1 MKLRSPTLDLPQ
13 LAIVVVSL
21 VLCVTAATDSLAQ
34 TSTGTPPP
42 DSKAATPGP
51 AKLSLE
57 QELSLSLLRTV
68 ADDLKSEADKPA
80 VALLQ
85 AEAADTLWRFD
96 ESAARSLFRL
106 AFDTARI
113 QPVESAIDQE
123 ARTKQVDLARRRAF
137 TLREIIVMVSQHDRQ
152 TGERWL
158 ASLNEETSS
167 KETAANQ
174 NSQQNAEFLAYL
186 AVQMVKTN
194 PDEAQRLG
202 FLSLNAREV
211 PSAFGQL
218 LFALKRVN
226 PKKTDDLFKAA
237 IGAMRRG
244 VSPGGSTLP
253 LLSNYL
259 FFSDGSLYS
268 SSDAPTGGLF
278 VDYLLETAGAQAR
291 LTRDA
296 REVKTAMPDSAVS
309 LTNFLALRGLAIVS
323 RNAPQKLVLLQSIFN
338 ELSSALSQQQIDDL
352 ALMKTGLRQY
362 EAMESRGE
370 GGLDADIQRAE
381 RERDVVVRDQLWRR
395 LAVGMRDVPD
405 RARSFADRI
414 DDKALREQTQDD
426 VNLVVAGDALRGAG
440 YEEARKAALRFN
452 DTNLRAKTLAEVAD
466 VWIRSKKGERAGEIL
481 SEAYEIAGKGEPS
494 ADRAAITLLLAQK
507 FAKFDPERSFS
518 LLDAAIK
525 VTNHVQIAGLPPPP
539 LLKRGPRS
547 GVFTITVVGGA
558 ELTTGVH
565 ATLDSLNFS
574 RMAGLFRTDYFRS
587 RNLGDNLQNKIL
599 RGRYLITLA
608 QSFLNPNLAV
618 KDSFQSPFLQ
628 LLLLN

>member
-1 MKLRSPTLDLPQ
+1 MKLRAPTLDLPQ

-21 VLCVTAATDSLAQ
+21 ALLCVAPASEALAQ
-34 TSTGTPPP
+34 TPTGTAQR

-68 ADDLKSEADKPA
+68 ADELKSESDKPA

-85 AEAADTLWRFD
+85 AEAADTLWQFD
-96 ESAARSLFRL
+96 ESAARTLFRI
-106 AFDTARI
+106 AFDAARAEAL
-113 QPVESAIDQE
+113 ESAIDKE
-123 ARTKQVDLARRRAF
+123 ARTKQVDLARRQAF
-137 TLREIIVMVSQHDRQ
+137 TLRQILVMVGQHDGQ
-152 TGERWL
+152 TAQRWL
-158 ASLNEETSS
+158 ASLNEDRST
-167 KETAANQ
+167 KETVVNQ
-174 NSQQNAEFLAYL
+174 SSQQNAEFLAYL
-186 AVQMVKTN
+186 AVQLVKTN

-202 FLSLNAREV
+202 FLSLNAPEV
-211 PSAFGQL
+211 PSAFARL
-218 LFALKRVN
+218 LIAFKNVDW
-226 PKKTDDLFKAA
+226 KKGDDLFRAA
-237 IGAMRRG
+237 IAAMRRG
-244 VSPGGSTLP
+244 VSPGGSTLSV
-253 LLSNYL
+253 LSNYL
-259 FFSDGSLYS
+259 FFNDGRLYS
-268 SSDAPTGGLF
+268 SSDAPTAGLF
-278 VDYLLETAGAQAR
+278 VDYLLESASAQAR

-296 REVKTAMPDSAVS
+296 REVKTAMPDSAVG
-309 LTNFLALRGLAIVS
+309 LTTFLALRGLDIVS
-323 RNAPQKLVLLQSIFN
+323 RNAPQKLILLQSIFK
-338 ELSSALSQQQIDDL
+338 ELSAALSQQQIDDL
-352 ALMKTGLRQY
+352 ALATTGLRQY
-362 EAMESRGE
+362 EAMESRSE

-381 RERDVVVRDQLWRR
+381 REKDVVVRDQLWRR
-395 LAVGMRDVPD
+395 LAVGMMRGDPD

-440 YEEARKAALRFN
+440 YEEARKAALKFN

-481 SEAYEIAGKGEPS
+481 SEAYEIAAKGEPS

-525 VTNHVQIAGLPPPP
+525 VINQVQIAGIPPPP
-539 LLKRGPRS
+539 LVRRGPRS
-547 GVFTITVVGGA
+547 GVLTITVVGGA

-574 RMAGLFRTDYFRS
+574 RMALLLRTDYFRS

-628 LLLLN
+628 